1 MLVPCELIIGFLF
14 MCFLVFEGV
23 IGDRRSIVLSEL
35 LLLLLFEVQMYTS
48 MKLAVKIFIT
58 CRLRADQYTVFF
70 NVIFLLLCLTRTLFV
85 CLYCYYKN
93 ITTNYWGWVVLA
105 LVSVCT
111 LHCWTSICAAFHS
124 HIFVHYRIW
133 FITVFL
139 CTSVLCGVFPLPQC
153 LCIVYLCC
161 SAYQNH
167 LSFFTF
173 RILQC
178 CLLHD
183 QCFPQLVSFPAIS
196 FGVNGNIV
204 KQEW

>member
-1 MLVPCELIIGFLF
+1 
-14 MCFLVFEGV
+14 MCHLVFEGV
-23 IGDRRSIVLSEL
+23 VGGSALNCTFWVVAFWGSIVHINATCCLDFCHMQTSSRSIYR
-35 LLLLLFEVQMYTS
+35 F
-48 MKLAVKIFIT
+48 
-58 CRLRADQYTVFF
+58 FF

-111 LHCWTSICAAFHS
+111 PHCRTSICAAFHS

-139 CTSVLCGVFPLPQC
+139 CTSVLCGVFLLPQC

-183 QCFPQLVSFPAIS
+183 QCFPQLVSFPA
-196 FGVNGNIV
+196 FFQG
-204 KQEW
+204 EWKYC

>member
-111 LHCWTSICAAFHS
+111 SHCSALLDLHLCRFPFTYFCTLS
-124 HIFVHYRIW
+124 HLVYKCISMHQCFVW
-133 FITVFL
+133 
-139 CTSVLCGVFPLPQC
+139 CVLLPQC

-183 QCFPQLVSFPAIS
+183 QCFPQLVSFPA
-196 FGVNGNIV
+196 FFQG
-204 KQEW
+204 EWKYC

>member
-1 MLVPCELIIGFLF
+1 M
-14 MCFLVFEGV
+14 
-23 IGDRRSIVLSEL
+23 
-35 LLLLLFEVQMYTS
+35 Q
-48 MKLAVKIFIT
+48 LAVKIFIT
-58 CRLRADQYTVFF
+58 GRLRAEQYTVFQRNISLGVF
-70 NVIFLLLCLTRTLFV
+70 NVYILFV

-133 FITVFL
+133 FKTVFL
-139 CTSVLCGVFPLPQC
+139 CTSVLCGVFLLPQC

-196 FGVNGNIV
+196 FGVNGNMV
-204 KQEW
+204 KQEWQCK

>member
-1 MLVPCELIIGFLF
+1 MRIDYWFSIYVLLGLWRSCWWIGAQLYFLSYYYY
-14 MCFLVFEGV
+14 CFLRFKCTHQWN
-23 IGDRRSIVLSEL
+23 L
-35 LLLLLFEVQMYTS
+35 LLRFLSHADFEQ
-48 MKLAVKIFIT
+48 IN
-58 CRLRADQYTVFF
+58 QPFF
-70 NVIFLLLCLTRTLFV
+70 SFSVIFVKVCLKRILFV
-85 CLYCYYKN
+85 CLHCYYKN

-111 LHCWTSICAAFHS
+111 PHWWTSICAAFHS
-124 HIFVHYRIW
+124 HIFVHNRIW
-133 FITVFL
+133 FKTVFL
-139 CTSVLCGVFPLPQC
+139 CTSVLCGVFLLPQC

-183 QCFPQLVSFPAIS
+183 QCFPQLVSFPA
-196 FGVNGNIV
+196 FFQG
-204 KQEW
+204 EWKYC